1 MVPVVKP
8 VGHWDHYV
16 MTVLFVLLAMAAIG
30 AVGLAAAGR
39 FGELPEAEPDQRPAL
54 IDGEPQFDVVVR
66 GYRMDEVDA
75 VIEDLKRR
83 LDQTQ

>member
-1 MVPVVKP
+1 
-8 VGHWDHYV
+8 
-16 MTVLFVLLAMAAIG
+16 MTILFVLLAMAAIG

-39 FGELPEAEPDQRPAL
+39 LGELPEAKPDHRPAL
-54 IDGEPQFDVVVR
+54 AEGEPNFDVVVR

-83 LDQTQ
+83 LDESQR

>member
-1 MVPVVKP
+1 
-8 VGHWDHYV
+8 

-39 FGELPEAEPDQRPAL
+39 LGGLPEAEPDRRPE
-54 IDGEPQFDVVVR
+54 DVNGDPTFDVVVR

-83 LDQTQ
+83 LNETRL